1 MSLDLLPRAVNG
13 VVAGSEGAVP
23 SKRALVPEGRIERAI
38 LLIRGEKVILDADL
52 AALYG
57 VTAKRLNEQVKRNRS
72 RFPEDFMFQLTWE
85 ETRSLRLQIATLD
98 GSGTEGSRSQFVT
111 LNGSGRDG
119 LRSQIAT
126 LDRGKHLKYRPYAFT
141 EHGAIMAANVLNSDR
156 AVKVGVYVVRT
167 FVKLRQMLTAH
178 KELARRLDDL
188 ERKVDGHDHEILA
201 LVEAI
206 RELMAPPP
214 EPKRRR
220 IGFHPE

>member
-1 MSLDLLPRAVNG
+1 MPKKK
-13 VVAGSEGAVP
+13 E
-23 SKRALVPEGRIERAI
+23 LVPAGRIERAI

-52 AALYG
+52 AELYG
-57 VTAKRLNEQVKRNRS
+57 VTTARLNQQVKRNRD
-72 RFPEDFMFQLTWE
+72 RFPRDFMFQLTWE

-98 GSGTEGSRSQFVT
+98 DPRADS
-111 LNGSGRDG
+111 

-126 LDRGKHLKYRPYAFT
+126 LGGSGADDSRSHIATLNGSGTESLRSQFVTLDRGHHLKYRPYAFT
-141 EHGAIMAANVLNSDR
+141 EHGAIMAANVLNSER

-178 KELARRLDDL
+178 KELAGRLEEL

-220 IGFHPE
+220 IGFRSE